1 MESFFHS
8 VKLDSGLCVGC
19 TNCVKRCPTAAI
31 RVQDGKAHILRE
43 LCFKRVRFVN
53 PETLII
59 LPKRE
64 GRASS
69 CLPLLL

>member
-43 LCFKRVRFVN
+43 LCIDCGQCIYICPHHAKSAVVDLS
-53 PETLII
+53 LIHI
-59 LPKRE
+59 
-64 GRASS
+64 
-69 CLPLLL
+69 